1 MLLSRCKMR
10 SPALHESSTLL
21 PVLFHQVTPVL
32 FPDQGAVLNRT
43 METLA
48 WFMVWGMAPVLSD
61 FVGKSF
67 QTAVLSK
74 NGGKEKVSPQNRRLI
89 HGELVALEADITDE
103 QIGRMEDCCSLAGV
117 GLWSCDHGWF
127 ESSYQSAKLHYR
139 KWLPAP
145 PPTTT
150 TAPATTKTTDTAA
163 PPPSPRA
170 VVIFMHGIST
180 HSGKAF
186 VRPLSPPDD
195 DGTMTTTGQSRKL
208 GVALLAEVLVQRHS
222 MAVYAFDQYGHGLSE
237 GARFWIPKSWTTNR
251 DDYITFCRL
260 VAAAHPN
267 VPILYVCYYY
277 ILGGGGSFVHCF
289 VRGASLTLPSSS
301 SSIVHNCVF
310 SPPQSIISHH

>member
-1 MLLSRCKMR
+1 
-10 SPALHESSTLL
+10 
-21 PVLFHQVTPVL
+21 
-32 FPDQGAVLNRT
+32 

-67 QTAVLSK
+67 QTAVLSE
-74 NGGKEKVSPQNRRLI
+74 NGGKEKVSPQKRRLI
-89 HGELVALEADITDE
+89 HGELVALEAEITDE
-103 QIGRMEDCCSLAGV
+103 QIGRMEDCCSLAGG

-139 KWLPAP
+139 KWLPATP

-150 TAPATTKTTDTAA
+150 AAAQTTAP
-163 PPPSPRA
+163 PISPRA
-170 VVIFMHGIST
+170 VVIYMHGIST

-186 VRPLSPPDD
+186 VRPLSPPND
-195 DGTMTTTGQSRKL
+195 DGTTTTTGQTSRCL
-208 GVALLAEVLVQRHS
+208 GVALLAGVLVQRHN

-260 VAAAHPN
+260 VAAAHQN
-267 VPILYVCYYY
+267 VPILYGLLLYPWWWWKFCALLCAWRLAHSSVVLVLHRAQLRFFFLLNQSSLITENTHET
-277 ILGGGGSFVHCF
+277 ILQQS
-289 VRGASLTLPSSS
+289 RGRKLRRHADIARGPVLSTTTKRQQQ
-301 SSIVHNCVF
+301 
-310 SPPQSIISHH
+310 PPRPKR